1 MCFQNNV
8 CSADDQFVKHIP
20 TVQPIKSGLA
30 PCAGWNLP
38 IVSFQRLK
46 EGILF
51 TSTDP
56 THTLYVINMMTSYI
70 AAGGLHRADFQC
82 MS

>member
-8 CSADDQFVKHIP
+8 CSADDQFVKH
-20 TVQPIKSGLA
+20 TPIKSGLA

-56 THTLYVINMMTSYI
+56 THTLYVINMMTSHI
-70 AAGGLHRADFQC
+70 AGGGGFAQ
-82 MS
+82 S